1 MLTIVV
7 SGLLSALISISS
19 EGLCLSDYLGC
30 NLQIFNVFPIPPPFL
45 RKGAS
50 RPLSPTAQGE
60 KQNPLNRWRSLS
72 LLAPGA
78 RARFASVLTRSVL
91 SSTLDPLRCG
101 FRADP

>member
-30 NLQIFNVFPIPPPFL
+30 NLQIFNVFSHPPALP
-45 RKGAS
+45 REGSESAS
-50 RPLSPTAQGE
+50 VPNGPGGKT
-60 KQNPLNRWRSLS
+60 NPLNRWRSLS
-72 LLAPGA
+72 LQAPGA

-91 SSTLDPLRCG
+91 SSKLDPLRCG